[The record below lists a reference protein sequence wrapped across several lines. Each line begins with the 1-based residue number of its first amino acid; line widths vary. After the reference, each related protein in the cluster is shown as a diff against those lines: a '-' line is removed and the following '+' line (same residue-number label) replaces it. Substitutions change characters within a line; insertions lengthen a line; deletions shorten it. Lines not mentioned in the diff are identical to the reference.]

1 MTPAAN
7 SKQRHEMALLQKRG
21 SLGRRFPGAGLL
33 PQQPATDRH
42 RCSGISG
49 TPGYG
54 LCICRSGILC
64 RRTDMGHRGSWV
76 GRSACVAVAF
86 YTALGAVRGSSSAMR
101 WRCYTRGGAW
111 GATRRDNVSCPN
123 NPQRTGAGVQEYRGP
138 RVMVFVF
145 VAAASY
151 AAGRG
156 RGPRG
161 AMRWRR
167 YKRGG
172 ARVSRSAFVAAASY
186 AAGRGRGSSSAM
198 RWRCYRR
205 EGSWVAAPS
214 LSPLFGTISPGIQRR
229 TTMDLVKRRQWRR
242 YPQ

>member
-1 MTPAAN
+1 MRWRCYRRGGAWGAAFREQASCPSN
-7 SKQRHEMALLQKRG
+7 PQRTGTGVQEYRG
-21 SLGRRFPGAGLL
+21 PRVMVFVFVAAASYAAGPTWVIGGLG
-33 PQQPATDRH
+33 
-42 RCSGISG
+42 
-49 TPGYG
+49 
-54 LCICRSGILC
+54 
-64 RRTDMGHRGSWV
+64 V

-214 LSPLFGTISPGIQRR
+214 LSPLFGTISPSP
-229 TTMDLVKRRQWRR
+229 TTRV
-242 YPQ
+242 P